1 MLRLGGKMM
10 NKSDLENHIHDKAE
24 ERVDKYFEEISE
36 FFYQHKELVAE
47 PVANGREG
55 LVLKPIA
62 ENKSIHF
69 RSPYG
74 DDALFNSQDSLSK
87 YTNWQDIRKEL
98 VEKYEKEETDN
109 ILSKLDSI
117 NYLLEGK

>member
-1 MLRLGGKMM
+1 MM
-10 NKSDLENHIHDKAE
+10 DKSILEKRIHDKAE
-24 ERVDKYFEEISE
+24 ERADKYFEEISD
-36 FFYQHKELVAE
+36 FFYQHEEL
-47 PVANGREG
+47 VANGREG

-62 ENKSIHF
+62 ENKSIRF
-69 RSPYG
+69 RSPYR
-74 DDALFNSQDSLSK
+74 DDESLFNSQDTLSK

-109 ILSKLDSI
+109 ILSKLESI

>member
-1 MLRLGGKMM
+1 LNTLV
-10 NKSDLENHIHDKAE
+10 SILEKRIHEKAE
-24 ERVDKYFEEISE
+24 ERANKYFEEIAE
-36 FFYQHKELVAE
+36 FFHQHEEL
-47 PVANGREG
+47 VANGREG

-62 ENKSIHF
+62 ENKSIKF
-69 RSPYG
+69 RSPYRG
-74 DDALFNSQDSLSK
+74 DEALFNSQDSLSK

-117 NYLLEGK
+117 NYLLEGE